1 MSDPFV
7 GEIRMFGGNYAPVD
21 WALCNGQLLPISEYQ
36 PLFALIG
43 TTYGGDGVTTFALPN
58 LQSRIPLHMASSYP
72 LGQAG
77 GVENVALTANQIPVH
92 THVPQANS
100 VGALTSPTS
109 NFWANS
115 TASQF
120 TTGAPTGVM
129 NANAISSAGNS
140 QPHDNMVPFQVVNFI
155 IALNGLFP
163 TQN

>member
-1 MSDPFV
+1 MSEPFI
-7 GEIRMFGGNYAPVD
+7 GEIRMFGGNYAPLN
-21 WALCNGQLLPISEYQ
+21 WALCNGELLPISQYG
-36 PLFALIG
+36 PLYALIG
-43 TTYGGDGVTTFALPN
+43 TTYGGDGVTNFALPN
-58 LQSRIPLHMASSYP
+58 LQSRIPLHTGASNP
-72 LGQAG
+72 LGSAG
-77 GVENVALTANQIPVH
+77 GAEIVTLTVNQIPAH

-100 VGALTSPTS
+100 TGAATGPAS

-115 TASQF
+115 TANQF

-155 IALNGLFP
+155 IALVGIFP